1 VPVETKPFAQLPS
14 GPHGTFANPGD
25 AHLTWEI
32 FAVAVI
38 VALALACFRVLARET
53 RSARDAATD
62 KGLPEIK
69 IASDALMVVGIVG
82 LVGHSVFVSLLRG
95 EEWIPT
101 LDLTSLAWIALIIV
115 AFLLP
120 SLNEFTAFGVTVKL
134 AELKRDAANVTFDAT
149 ELLKNWQ
156 RTTSNILRQK
166 ELYDGAE
173 ADGEQREVWKK
184 LVTRF
189 VGERG
194 HEALD
199 WIGTK
204 DEVRR
209 FSVWL
214 IEREP
219 DQPYLIGLFYSS
231 EELSSHRER
240 PFRVG
245 EGLIGLVAENQQSI
259 NTDDGAN
266 YPGYVRRG
274 NDPEDFKGIY
284 VTPITREV
292 EGGDR
297 ALGVLVFDRKNAERF
312 PPQAQNVIEAL
323 AANLALVL
331 DPET

>member
-1 VPVETKPFAQLPS
+1 MPAETRPLEQMPS
-14 GPHGTFANPGD
+14 GAHGTFASPGD
-25 AHLTWEI
+25 AHVTWEI
-32 FAVAVI
+32 FALAVAVTI
-38 VALALACFRVLARET
+38 ALAGLRVVARAT
-53 RSARDAATD
+53 RDASELKAD
-62 KGLPEIK
+62 KVSPEIRF
-69 IASDALMVVGIVG
+69 ASDALMVVGVAG
-82 LVGHSVFVSLLRG
+82 LVGHSVFVSLARG

-101 LDLTSLAWIALIIV
+101 LDVTSLAWVTLIVI

-120 SLNEFTAFGVTVKL
+120 SLTEFTAFGVTVRL
-134 AELKRDAANVTFDAT
+134 AELKRDIADVAFDAT

-166 ELYDGAE
+166 ELYRGDDYQE
-173 ADGEQREVWKK
+173 AWRA
-184 LVTRF
+184 LVIRF
-189 VGERG
+189 VAERG

-199 WIGTK
+199 WIGVK

-214 IEREP
+214 IEEREP
-219 DQPYLIGLFYSS
+219 PALDVVGLFYSS
-231 EELSSHRER
+231 EEFSAVRQE
-240 PFRVG
+240 PFEVG
-245 EGLIGLVAENQQSI
+245 EGLVGIVADSQQSI
-259 NTDDGAN
+259 NSDDGTG
-266 YPGYVRRG
+266 YPGYERRG

-284 VTPITREV
+284 VTPITRQV

-297 ALGVLVFDRKNAERF
+297 ALGVLVFDRKNAEKF

>member
-1 VPVETKPFAQLPS
+1 MPAETTPVPDVPL
-14 GPHGTFANPGD
+14 GPHGTYAGPAD
-25 AHLTWEI
+25 AHLTWEL

-38 VALALACFRVLARET
+38 LALALAGFRFLARET
-53 RSARDAATD
+53 GSAREREDD
-62 KGLPEIK
+62 KSIPGIRA
-69 IASDALMVVGIVG
+69 ASDVLLVVGIVG
-82 LVGHSVFVSLLRG
+82 LVGHSVFVSLAVG
-95 EEWIPT
+95 ESWIPT
-101 LDLTSLAWIALIIV
+101 LDLTSLAWIALLII

-120 SLNEFTAFGVTVKL
+120 SLKGFTAFGVSVTL
-134 AELKRDAANVTFDAT
+134 AELKRDAVKVTFDAT

-166 ELYDGAE
+166 ELYDDSDE
-173 ADGEQREVWKK
+173 HREVWKK

-189 VGERG
+189 VAERG

-214 IEREP
+214 IERDPEP
-219 DQPYLIGLFYSS
+219 PDLVGLFYSS
-231 EELSSHRER
+231 EELPEHRMR

-245 EGLIGLVAENQQSI
+245 EGLVGIVAEDQQSI
-259 NTDDGAN
+259 NTDDGAS

-331 DPET
+331 DPQT